1 MFEVWHEDYE
11 SEVVEREIVAVF
23 DTLEEAVEEVDDRWF
38 IGWDPA
44 EETYVVR
51 FDGALVYCVD

>member
-11 SEVVEREIVAVF
+11 AEMVEMVAAF
-23 DTLEEAVEEVDDRWF
+23 DTLEEAIAEVDDRWF

-44 EETYVVR
+44 EETYIVR
-51 FDGALVYCVD
+51 FDDILIYCVD